1 MKRDLLRSEEIRH
14 RGQINRLPLLRHH
27 DSATTL
33 AQPLVGIGHN
43 GNLADGGML
52 VEKRLDLHDRNILAA
67 ANDHVLRPA
76 GDPDVALIIDLG
88 EVAGVEPSLGIRI
101 VQMGAA

>member
-1 MKRDLLRSEEIRH
+1 M
-14 RGQINRLPLLRHH
+14 
-27 DSATTL
+27 ATWL
-33 AQPLVGIGHN
+33 IA
-43 GNLADGGML
+43 GML
-52 VEKRLDLHDRNILAA
+52 VEKCLDLDDGNVFAA

-101 VQMGAA
+101 VQLRAA